1 MAIDFPNSPITNATY
16 NVNGQSWRYNGTGW
30 VRITQSA
37 VVSNT
42 VVTDIATQFDGSRS
56 HFALRLEQ
64 SAINSL
70 VDSRD
75 LQVAIN
81 GALLKPYVT
90 EYTWPWLPVVDS
102 FNGFRV
108 RTFNLANYITI
119 YNAPSPGDSALLTFG
134 QTSTTTQKRRYPF
147 SASTIAFGD

>member
-1 MAIDFPNSPITNATY
+1 MPIVFPSSPVTNSTY
-16 NVNGQSWRYNGTGW
+16 TVSGQFWRYNGVGW
-30 VRITQSA
+30 VRTTQT
-37 VVSNT
+37 VSNT
-42 VVTDIATQFDGSRS
+42 VVTNIAPQFDGTRA

-64 SAINSL
+64 AAVNNL

-81 GALLKPYVT
+81 GAVLKPYVV
-90 EYTWPWLPVVDS
+90 EFTWPWLPVADS

-108 RTFNLANYITI
+108 RTFDSINYITI
-119 YNAPSPGDSALLTFG
+119 YNAPARGDSASLTFG
-134 QTSTTTQKRRYPF
+134 QVSSTTQKRRYPF